1 MKKVLVVVAAIAMVS
16 AFTSCKKTCTCTESV
31 TGVSQ
36 KMETNN
42 AYPTCQAIEDLF
54 EVAEIGT
61 EQDWHCK

>member
-1 MKKVLVVVAAIAMVS
+1 MVS

-54 EVAEIGT
+54 EVAETGT
-61 EQDWHCK
+61 GQDWHCK